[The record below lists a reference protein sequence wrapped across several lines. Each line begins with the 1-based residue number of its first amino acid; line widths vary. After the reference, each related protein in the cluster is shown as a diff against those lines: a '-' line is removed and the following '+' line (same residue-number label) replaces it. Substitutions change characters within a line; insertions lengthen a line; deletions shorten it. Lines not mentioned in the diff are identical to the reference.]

1 MASPYPIE
9 YRISPSS
16 IRAGLREGIVL
27 TDHDREVGP
36 RRAADTVSGAVALGA
51 TANVIMQLAR
61 PGVGYGV
68 VESRVERGNVMLHP
82 LHRLRT
88 TSTYLSVAMLGS
100 PRDVRDYRRAVGR
113 SHAQVCS
120 TGSSPVAYDA
130 FDPELQ
136 MWVAGCL
143 VRAFEDT
150 WALLHGR
157 PGAWLPD
164 DVYRE
169 CAPLGTGLQVRPEQW
184 PVDRAAFERWWDDQL
199 GHVHL
204 DDTVRTYLWGLVDQE
219 FLPAPLRPALAPS
232 SRFLTAGFLREPFR
246 SLMGF
251 EWSAADQERFETT
264 MRRIGAVVRRV
275 PGTVRRFPYNAFLAD
290 VRARRRLGMPLV

>member
-1 MASPYPIE
+1 MTDPA
-9 YRISPSS
+9 
-16 IRAGLREGIVL
+16 ALR
-27 TDHDREVGP
+27 P
-36 RRAADTVSGAVALGA
+36 RRAADTVSGAVVLGA

-61 PGVGYGV
+61 PAVGYGV
-68 VESRVERGNVMLHP
+68 VESRVDRGNIMLHP

-88 TSTYLSVAMLGS
+88 TSTYLSVAMLGDE
-100 PRDVRDYRRAVGR
+100 RDARAYRSAVGR
-113 SHAQVCS
+113 SHAQVRS
-120 TGSSPVAYDA
+120 GDASPVAYDA
-130 FDPELQ
+130 FDRELQ

-164 DVYRE
+164 DVYRA

-184 PVDRAAFERWWDDQL
+184 PADRAAFERWWEAQL
-199 GHVHL
+199 ERVHL

-219 FLPAPLRPALAPS
+219 FLPAPLRPALAPA

-251 EWSAADQERFETT
+251 AWSDADQERFETT
-264 MRRIGAVVRRV
+264 MRRIG
-275 PGTVRRFPYNAFLAD
+275 TVLNRTPAAIRRFPYNAFLAD

>member
-1 MASPYPIE
+1 MVID
-9 YRISPSS
+9 R
-16 IRAGLREGIVL
+16 G
-27 TDHDREVGP
+27 REVEP

-51 TANVIMQLAR
+51 TANVIMQLSR

-68 VESRVERGNVMLHP
+68 LESPVDRGNVMLHP

-88 TSTYLSVAMLGS
+88 TSTYLSVTMLGDA
-100 PRDVRDYRRAVGR
+100 RDVRDYRRAVGR
-113 SHAQVCS
+113 SHARVRS
-120 TGSSPVAYDA
+120 TESSPVAYDA
-130 FDPELQ
+130 FDRELQ

-184 PVDRAAFERWWDDQL
+184 PADRAAFERWWEDQL
-199 GHVHL
+199 GHVDL
-204 DDTVRTYLWGLVDQE
+204 DDTLRRYLWGLVDQE
-219 FLPAPLRPALAPS
+219 FLPAPLRPALAPA

-246 SLMGF
+246 SMMGF
-251 EWSAADQERFETT
+251 EFSAADQERFETT
-264 MRRIGAVVRRV
+264 MRRIGAVLRRA
-275 PGTVRRFPYNAFLAD
+275 PCPLRRFPYNAFLAA

>member
-1 MASPYPIE
+1 MLIDPAD
-9 YRISPSS
+9 
-16 IRAGLREGIVL
+16 EGPP
-27 TDHDREVGP
+27 HC
-36 RRAADTVSGAVALGA
+36 AADTVSGAVALGA

-68 VESRVERGNVMLHP
+68 VESRVDRGNVMLHP

-88 TSTYLSVAMLGS
+88 TSTYLSVTMLGGEG
-100 PRDVRDYRRAVGR
+100 DVRAYRRAVGR
-113 SHAQVCS
+113 SHAQVRS
-120 TGSSPVAYDA
+120 TESSPVAYDA
-130 FDPELQ
+130 FDRELQ

-169 CAPLGTGLQVRPEQW
+169 CARLGTGLQVRPEQW
-184 PVDRAAFERWWDDQL
+184 PADRAAFEHWWDSQL
-199 GHVHL
+199 EHVHL

-219 FLPAPLRPALAPS
+219 FLPAPLRPLLAPS

-251 EWSAADQERFETT
+251 DWSAADQERFEAT
-264 MRRIGAVVRRV
+264 MRRVGAVLRRV
-275 PGTVRRFPYNAFLAD
+275 PGTVRKFPYNAFLAD
-290 VRARRRLGMPLV
+290 VRTRRRLGMPLV

>member
-1 MASPYPIE
+1 MIDPVA
-9 YRISPSS
+9 
-16 IRAGLREGIVL
+16 LR
-27 TDHDREVGP
+27 P
-36 RRAADTVSGAVALGA
+36 RRAADTVSGAVMLGA

-61 PGVGYGV
+61 PAVGYGV
-68 VESRVERGNVMLHP
+68 VESRVDRGNIMLHP

-88 TSTYLSVAMLGS
+88 TSTYLSVAMLGDE
-100 PRDVRDYRRAVGR
+100 RDARAYRSAVGR
-113 SHAQVCS
+113 SHAQVRS
-120 TGSSPVAYDA
+120 GDASPVAYDA
-130 FDPELQ
+130 FDRELQ

-164 DVYRE
+164 DVYRA
-169 CAPLGTGLQVRPEQW
+169 CAPLGTGLQVRSEQW
-184 PVDRAAFERWWDDQL
+184 PADRAAFERWWEAQL
-199 GHVHL
+199 EHVHF

-219 FLPAPLRPALAPS
+219 FLPAPLRPALAPA

-251 EWSAADQERFETT
+251 AWSDADQERFETT
-264 MRRIGAVVRRV
+264 MRRIGTVLNRT
-275 PGTVRRFPYNAFLAD
+275 PGAIRRFPYNAFLAD

>member
-1 MASPYPIE
+1 MLIDPRPE
-9 YRISPSS
+9 
-16 IRAGLREGIVL
+16 
-27 TDHDREVGP
+27 TP

-61 PGVGYGV
+61 PAVGYGV
-68 VESRVERGNVMLHP
+68 VESRVDRGNLMLHP

-88 TSTYLSVAMLGS
+88 TSTYLSVTMLGS
-100 PRDVRDYRRAVGR
+100 GRDVRDYRRAVGR
-113 SHAQVCS
+113 SHARVRS
-120 TGSSPVAYDA
+120 TDASPVAYDA
-130 FDPELQ
+130 FDRELQ

-150 WALLHGR
+150 WALLVGR

-164 DVYRE
+164 EVYRE

-184 PVDRAAFERWWDDQL
+184 PPDRAAFERWWDGQL
-199 GHVHL
+199 EHVHL
-204 DDTVRTYLWGLVDQE
+204 DETLRNYLWGLADQE
-219 FLPAPLRPALAPS
+219 FLPAPLRPVLAPS

-251 EWSAADQERFETT
+251 DWSGDDQERFETT
-264 MRRIGAVVRRV
+264 MRRIGTVLNRA
-275 PGTVRRFPYNAFLAD
+275 PGAIRRFPYNAFLAD
-290 VRARRRLGMPLV
+290 VRLRRALGMPLV

>member
-1 MASPYPIE
+1 MLIDPA
-9 YRISPSS
+9 
-16 IRAGLREGIVL
+16 
-27 TDHDREVGP
+27 DEVRP

-68 VESRVERGNVMLHP
+68 VESRVDRGNLMLHP
-82 LHRLRT
+82 LHRVRT
-88 TSTYLSVAMLGS
+88 TSTYLSVTMLGGEG
-100 PRDVRDYRRAVGR
+100 DVRAYRRAVGC
-113 SHAQVCS
+113 SHAQVRS
-120 TGSSPVAYDA
+120 TASSPVAYDA
-130 FDPELQ
+130 FDRELQ
-136 MWVAGCL
+136 MWVSGCL

-169 CAPLGTGLQVRPEQW
+169 CALLGTGLQVRPEQW
-184 PVDRAAFERWWDDQL
+184 PADRAAFERWWNGQL
-199 GHVHL
+199 EHVHL
-204 DDTVRTYLWGLVDQE
+204 DETVRTYLWGLVEQE
-219 FLPAPLRPALAPS
+219 FLPAPLRPVLAPS

-251 EWSAADQERFETT
+251 DWSEADQERFETT
-264 MRRIGAVVRRV
+264 MRRIGTVLTRL
-275 PGTVRRFPYNAFLAD
+275 PGTVRKFPYNAFLAD

>member
-1 MASPYPIE
+1 
-9 YRISPSS
+9 
-16 IRAGLREGIVL
+16 VL
-27 TDHDREVGP
+27 IDPADEVRP
-36 RRAADTVSGAVALGA
+36 RRAADTVSGAVLLGA

-68 VESRVERGNVMLHP
+68 VESRVDRGNIMIHP

-88 TSTYLSVAMLGS
+88 TSTYLSIAMLGGEG
-100 PRDVRDYRRAVGR
+100 DVRAYRRAVGR
-113 SHAQVCS
+113 SHAQVRS
-120 TGSSPVAYDA
+120 TASSPVAYDA
-130 FDPELQ
+130 FDRELQ

-184 PVDRAAFERWWDDQL
+184 PADRAAFERWWDSQL
-199 GHVHL
+199 EHVHL
-204 DDTVRTYLWGLVDQE
+204 DETVRTSLWRLVEVE
-219 FLPAPLRPALAPS
+219 FLPTPLRPALAPA

-251 EWSAADQERFETT
+251 DWSEADQERFETT
-264 MRRIGAVVRRV
+264 MRRVGGVLRRV
-275 PGTVRRFPYNAFLAD
+275 PATIRTFPYNAFLAD
-290 VRARRRLGMPLV
+290 VRVRRRLGMPLV

>member
-1 MASPYPIE
+1 VLIDPAD
-9 YRISPSS
+9 
-16 IRAGLREGIVL
+16 EG
-27 TDHDREVGP
+27 RP

-68 VESRVERGNVMLHP
+68 VESRVDRGNVMIHP

-88 TSTYLSVAMLGS
+88 TSTYLSVTMLGGEG
-100 PRDVRDYRRAVGR
+100 DVRAYRRAVGR
-113 SHAQVCS
+113 SHAQVRS
-120 TGSSPVAYDA
+120 TESSPVAYDA
-130 FDPELQ
+130 FDRELQ

-169 CAPLGTGLQVRPEQW
+169 CALLGTGLQVRPEQW
-184 PVDRAAFERWWDDQL
+184 PADRAAFERWWDGQL
-199 GHVHL
+199 EHVHL
-204 DDTVRTYLWGLVDQE
+204 DETVRAYLWGLVDQE
-219 FLPAPLRPALAPS
+219 FLPAPVRPALAPS
-232 SRFLTAGFLREPFR
+232 SRFVTAGFLREPFR

-251 EWSAADQERFETT
+251 DWSEADQERFEKT
-264 MRRIGAVVRRV
+264 MRRIGAVLRRV
-275 PGTVRRFPYNAFLAD
+275 PGTVRKFPYNAFLAD